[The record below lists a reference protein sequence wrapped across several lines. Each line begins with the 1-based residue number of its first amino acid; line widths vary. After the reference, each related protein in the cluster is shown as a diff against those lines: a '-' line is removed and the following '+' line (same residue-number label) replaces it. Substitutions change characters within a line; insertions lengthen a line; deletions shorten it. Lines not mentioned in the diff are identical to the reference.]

1 MNASTREMLAT
12 MAVSISD
19 LYVLTILT
27 SVSPGNMDAFP
38 VKRPLGC
45 WT

>member
-1 MNASTREMLAT
+1 MNASTREMLAP

-19 LYVLTILT
+19 LYVLTMLT
-27 SVSPGNMDAFP
+27 RVSPGNMDAFP
-38 VKRPLGC
+38 MKRPRGC